1 VELGR
6 VLGLQEP
13 RLIETTPYDVIVVGA
28 GPAGLLAAIRSAE
41 LGRRTLLIER
51 NRKLGVKILMSG
63 GTRCNV
69 THQTDRGGIVHA
81 FGPNGKFLHSALT
94 RFSPTDV
101 VAMLAAEGVGIKT
114 EPNGK
119 IFPSSDR
126 AYDVQQAL
134 IRRLERTGCEI
145 ENLFRVRDIE
155 RRRDVFTIIG
165 EDRERHSRYLILAT
179 GGQSYPGCGTTGDGY
194 RWAAKMGHTIIE
206 PHPAL
211 VPLRSNAAWLPTLS
225 GIALQDVHAFVVAAD
240 LLPPESDHLGRFAVV
255 RKKNLQNR
263 RAPLLFTHLGL
274 SGPAPM
280 DVSKAFSAA
289 PDPLALYCVIDLLP
303 DLSLSAL
310 EVRLEQAQ
318 RQHGKKQVS
327 RMCQIALSDTEVPL
341 RLIEVLLSLG
351 NIDHDKPA
359 GEFGKLEA
367 NRLIALLK
375 SLAVPISG
383 TLGFEKAEVTT
394 GGVKLSEVDSKTMA
408 SKIVPGL
415 YLAGEVLDLDGWIG
429 GYNFTAAFA
438 TGWVAG
444 ETLTEAA
451 KTTTPDH

>member
-1 VELGR
+1 MSDDAEH
-6 VLGLQEP
+6 E
-13 RLIETTPYDVIVVGA
+13 VIVVGA

-69 THQTDRGGIVHA
+69 THQTDRQGIVPA
-81 FGPNGKFLHSALT
+81 FGENGKFLHSALT
-94 RFSPTDV
+94 RFSPNDI

-119 IFPSSDR
+119 IFPASDR
-126 AYDVQQAL
+126 ALDVQQAL
-134 IRRLERTGCEI
+134 IRRLERSSCVI
-145 ENLFRVRDIE
+145 QNLFRVREIE
-155 RRRDVFTIIG
+155 RRAGGFAVIG
-165 EDRERHSRYLILAT
+165 DEREFFGNHLILAT

-194 RWAAKMGHTIIE
+194 RWAANFGHTLVP

-211 VPLRSNAAWLPTLS
+211 VPLRSDAPWLPTLS
-225 GIALQDVHAFVVAAD
+225 GIALQDVHVFVMRQD
-240 LLPPESDHLGRFAVV
+240 QLPPESDHLGRLSAI

-263 RAPLLFTHLGL
+263 RAPMLFTHVGL

-280 DVSKAFSAA
+280 DVSKSFSAA
-289 PDPLALYCVIDLLP
+289 VDLSALRCVIDFLP
-303 DLSLSAL
+303 QWDAKELESRFELS
-310 EVRLEQAQ
+310 Q
-318 RQHGKKQVS
+318 REHGKKQVA
-327 RMCQIALSDTEVPL
+327 RMCQQVLVETEVPM

-351 NIDHDKPA
+351 QIDGHKTA
-359 GEFGKLEA
+359 GEFSRAETQ
-367 NRLIALLK
+367 RMIALLK
-375 SLAVPISG
+375 SLAVPIHG

-408 SKIVPGL
+408 SKLVPNL
-415 YLAGEVLDLDGWIG
+415 YLAGEILDLDGWIG

-444 ETLTEAA
+444 EVS
-451 KTTTPDH
+451 